1 MSELKDAK
9 LYGGIG
15 SILSSFGS
23 FVPFIGSLLSIAGF
37 VLEILAVNKISHVVN
52 DKDIFKNYVAALIVG
67 VVGVVVAV
75 IFGFI
80 VAFLLSIPIPER
92 VFTGGMLLERGLN
105 LPLVG
110 AAVLVLIVIW
120 ITLVIAMSFMKKSF
134 ESIAVKLNVP
144 MFKTV
149 ATLYWIG
156 ALATIV
162 VVGLL
167 ILFVGNVL
175 KIVAY
180 FSIPEEVRPLPP
192 PPPPPPPKS

>member
-1 MSELKDAK
+1 
-9 LYGGIG
+9 
-15 SILSSFGS
+15 
-23 FVPFIGSLLSIAGF
+23 LLSIAGF

-180 FSIPEEVRPLPP
+180 FSIPEEVRPPPP

>member
-1 MSELKDAK
+1 MNELKDAK

-15 SILSSFGS
+15 SILSSFGG
-23 FVPFIGSLLSIAGF
+23 FVPLIGSLLSIAGF
-37 VLEILAVNKISHVVN
+37 ILEVLAVNKISRAVN
-52 DKDIFKNYVAALIVG
+52 DRDIFRNYIVALVVG
-67 VVGVVVAV
+67 IIGVVVAM
-75 IFGFI
+75 IFGAVILLLLGGFEEGMYIFSREGYSLPFI
-80 VAFLLSIPIPER
+80 
-92 VFTGGMLLERGLN
+92 
-105 LPLVG
+105 G
-110 AAVLVLIVIW
+110 AMVLVLVVIW

-134 ESIAVKLNVP
+134 ESIAEKLNVP

-149 ATLYWIG
+149 ATLYWVG

-167 ILFVGNVL
+167 VLFVGNIL